1 MEKISFKCSFTEHN
15 EIDAIKY
22 CEECKIYLCNKC
34 DKFHSGLFLNHH
46 SYSLDK
52 EPKDIF
58 TGLCKIENHQKQL
71 EYFCKEHNELCCACC
86 ITKIKSKGNGQHT
99 DCNICNI
106 EDIYEEKKNNLE
118 NNIKSLEGLSEV
130 FLSSLKDLNENFEK
144 ISQKKEEIKLN
155 IQRVFTKIRNEL
167 SNREDELLLEV
178 DNQFK
183 KYYFSEELE
192 LLKDKDK
199 LPNKV
204 KVYLEKGKSAK
215 DNWNSEKNKLTLIND
230 CINIEKIIKNMNEIK
245 QGMNKYKSNQKTINF
260 LYSEN
265 EMIEIIKKFG
275 SIKSKENKIK
285 NLNQQETNVDI
296 DDFDWNKIKY
306 IKNIS
311 QNVGYGGNMFIY
323 DGICFFISKSNENVL
338 GYIDANSGNKS
349 IIFYDVNKNNEIKRI
364 NNAHDK
370 NIHIIKYYNYSLYD
384 LILTSSCNDDI
395 KLWNYNQNM
404 IVLTIS
410 NIFKDFTGEVF
421 SACIVMDE
429 KISNILCIGNFDY
442 IKIYDSYG
450 YFYKN
455 IGNND
460 ESRRYI
466 DICELIGKRY
476 IISGSN
482 KGILIFN
489 YPDFTEY
496 HRFLYKNDNSF
507 HNYAKIIKMN
517 DIYNLIDV
525 GYSPHIRIWNFFNKN
540 LLSSINVDSRCGLAG
555 FITINNRYLIIG
567 SEDFS
572 IKEYDL
578 LKKVLLKNLDKKHT
592 SNVLGIKSIIDSS
605 GRTFFVSYGQDKN
618 MYLWGLE

>member
-1 MEKISFKCSFTEHN
+1 
-15 EIDAIKY
+15 
-22 CEECKIYLCNKC
+22 
-34 DKFHSGLFLNHH
+34 
-46 SYSLDK
+46 
-52 EPKDIF
+52 
-58 TGLCKIENHQKQL
+58 
-71 EYFCKEHNELCCACC
+71 
-86 ITKIKSKGNGQHT
+86 
-99 DCNICNI
+99 
-106 EDIYEEKKNNLE
+106 
-118 NNIKSLEGLSEV
+118 
-130 FLSSLKDLNENFEK
+130 
-144 ISQKKEEIKLN
+144 
-155 IQRVFTKIRNEL
+155 
-167 SNREDELLLEV
+167 
-178 DNQFK
+178 
-183 KYYFSEELE
+183 
-192 LLKDKDK
+192 
-199 LPNKV
+199 
-204 KVYLEKGKSAK
+204 
-215 DNWNSEKNKLTLIND
+215 
-230 CINIEKIIKNMNEIK
+230 
-245 QGMNKYKSNQKTINF
+245 MNKYKSNQKTINF

-421 SACIVMDE
+421 SARIVMDE

-455 IGNND
+455 IGKND

-466 DICELIGKRY
+466 DISELIGKRF

-482 KGILIFN
+482 KGILVFN

-507 HNYAKIIKMN
+507 HNYAKI
-517 DIYNLIDV
+517 
-525 GYSPHIRIWNFFNKN
+525 
-540 LLSSINVDSRCGLAG
+540 
-555 FITINNRYLIIG
+555 
-567 SEDFS
+567 
-572 IKEYDL
+572 
-578 LKKVLLKNLDKKHT
+578 
-592 SNVLGIKSIIDSS
+592 
-605 GRTFFVSYGQDKN
+605 
-618 MYLWGLE
+618 